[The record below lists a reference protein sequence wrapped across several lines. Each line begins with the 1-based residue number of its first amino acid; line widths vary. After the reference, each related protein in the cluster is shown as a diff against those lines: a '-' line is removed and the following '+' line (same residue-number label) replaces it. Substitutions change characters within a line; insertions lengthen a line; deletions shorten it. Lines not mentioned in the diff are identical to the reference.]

1 MRLAR
6 YLKREFLRGRK
17 FWKTLENSGGVMAG
31 KSKVTT
37 DHDEIKRWVEER
49 GGWPATVSDT
59 VKGGAP
65 GVLRID
71 YPGFSGK
78 DTLKKINWDEFFKAF
93 EKNEL
98 AFLYQD
104 EVSTGEES
112 RFSKFIARASTKE
125 TRSAKA

>member
-1 MRLAR
+1 
-6 YLKREFLRGRK
+6 
-17 FWKTLENSGGVMAG
+17 MAG

-37 DHDEIKRWVEER
+37 NHNEIKRWVEER

-59 VKGGAP
+59 VKGDEP
-65 GVLRID
+65 GILRID
-71 YPGFSGK
+71 YLGFSGK
-78 DTLKKINWDEFFKAF
+78 GALEKITWDEFFEAF
-93 EKNEL
+93 EEQKL